1 MYLNLNVSG
10 LREAGEG
17 RSEDIC
23 VVMMHGCM
31 GLVNWPGLDCQVLPR
46 RSD

>member
-23 VVMMHGCM
+23 AVMMHGCM
-31 GLVNWPGLDCQVLPR
+31 GLVNWPGSDCQVLPR
-46 RSD
+46 HSD